1 MENFRTLIERAMR
14 ETQAEF
20 AQVVTRKL
28 NELLGSTLSE
38 LGRRPAPKGAATR
51 KLVARGPGSSTKTP
65 PKPAKRRRSTPAD
78 LAALQDKLLHAME
91 PGRAMKKGEIMKA
104 ARLGDADDLRVTN
117 VLAKLR
123 EAGIITMQGQKRLA
137 TYVLKADGGE

>member
-20 AQVVTRKL
+20 AAVVARKL
-28 NELLGSTLSE
+28 NELLGSTVSE
-38 LGRRPAPKGAATR
+38 LGRRPMPQPVKPKLQA
-51 KLVARGPGSSTKTP
+51 ARGRVPSTKAAP
-65 PKPAKRRRSTPAD
+65 LPSKRRRSTPAD
-78 LAALQDKLLHAME
+78 LAALQEKLLHAME